1 MSKKQPAFTGEE
13 RSRFDAALSCL
24 REIYATLADE
34 NRAMRVDPSRPTPE
48 DPVARQQLEQKVARL
63 EHENRDLVVRLDHAG
78 EGRHFGSQEDLLA
91 NLYVAGHH
99 LHRARDLQ
107 AVLISVKEILLN
119 LVGAETFAVYLLDRD
134 GATLTQVADEQG
146 GPPTDRSIPL
156 GEGIMGVVAKT
167 GISYF
172 DGDRQV
178 GDFHNP
184 VACVPLK
191 ADDQLLGV
199 IQIHRLFTQKK
210 NLTPQDHEIFTL
222 LAETAGTAMLSAV
235 LRRRYLLGGNGHA
248 VEWGELLKEAVAGG
262 QTSAAPG
269 PPAGGGATDAERSR
283 I

>member
-1 MSKKQPAFTGEE
+1 MSKKQLAGRGEE
-13 RSRFDAALSCL
+13 RSRFAAALSCL
-24 REIYATLADE
+24 QEIYTTLAEE
-34 NRAMRVDPSRPTPE
+34 NRAMRVDPSRPAPV

-63 EHENRDLVVRLDHAG
+63 EHENNDLAVRLDNAG
-78 EGRHFGSQEDLLA
+78 QGRPPGSHEDLLA

-107 AVLISVKEILLN
+107 AVLTSVKEILLN
-119 LVGAETFAVYLLDRD
+119 LVGAETFALYLLDRD

-146 GPPTDRSIPL
+146 SPLTARSIPL

-172 DGDRQV
+172 DGGRQV

-222 LAETAGTAMLSAV
+222 LAETVGTAMLSAV
-235 LRRRYLLGGNGHA
+235 LRRRYLDGGRGHA
-248 VEWGELLKEAVAGG
+248 VEWDELLKEAAAGG
-262 QTSAAPG
+262 PAPAAPG
-269 PPAGGGATDAERSR
+269 PADGGAADDAERSR